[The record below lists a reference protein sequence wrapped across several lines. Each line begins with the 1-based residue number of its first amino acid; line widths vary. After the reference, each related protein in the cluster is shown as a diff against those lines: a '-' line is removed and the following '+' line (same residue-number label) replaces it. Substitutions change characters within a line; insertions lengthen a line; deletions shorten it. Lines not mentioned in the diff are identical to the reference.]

1 MKFSDFLFPASMDRA
16 RDHGEIHVFPRD
28 GRGTSFTAD
37 RTGRARACVLAGLAA
52 AALAAAQGAGAQG
65 YPSRTVRL
73 VVPWA
78 AGGSTDSIGRI
89 LAQKLTEY
97 TGQQWIVDNRGGA
110 TGTIGHAFAA
120 KAAPDGYTLLLGTNS
135 TFAIAPHLYR
145 NLQYDNDRAFAPVS
159 LVAISP
165 QILSVHPS
173 LPVRSVKELVA
184 LARARPGAIP
194 FSTAGVGATSH
205 MATELL
211 MNMAGI
217 RMTHVPYK
225 GGGPSAQALISGETA
240 LSFVDV
246 ITASPQAQAGRLRP
260 IATSTAARTP
270 LMPELPT
277 IAESGLPGFESV
289 TSFGLFAPAGTAQ
302 EIVSRVN
309 REVARALG
317 AADVRDRLRAQGI
330 DPAGTAPGELV
341 AHQKR
346 ETEKW
351 GKVIREQGIRFE

>member
-1 MKFSDFLFPASMDRA
+1 VKGQAVTA
-16 RDHGEIHVFPRD
+16 APR
-28 GRGTSFTAD
+28 
-37 RTGRARACVLAGLAA
+37 RTGTIAACAAG
-52 AALAAAQGAGAQG
+52 AALAVFASCVPAQG
-65 YPSRTVRL
+65 YPSKVVRL

-78 AGGSTDSIGRI
+78 PGGSTDSIGRI
-89 LAQKLTEY
+89 LAQKLSEY
-97 TGQQWIVDNRGGA
+97 TGQQWLVDNRGGA

-135 TFAIAPHLYR
+135 TFAIAPHLYKS
-145 NLQYDNDRAFAPVS
+145 LQYDNEKAFAPVS
-159 LVAISP
+159 LVAVSP

-173 LPVRSVKELVA
+173 LPVRNVKELIA
-184 LARARPGAIP
+184 LARAKPAAIP

-205 MATELL
+205 MATELM

-225 GGGPSAQALISGETA
+225 GGGPSAQALIGGETA

-246 ITASPQAQAGRLRP
+246 ITALPQAQAGRLRV
-260 IATSTAARTP
+260 IATSTAQRTP

-289 TSFGLFAPAGTAQ
+289 TSFGMFAPAGTAA
-302 EIVSRVN
+302 EIVMRVN
-309 REVARALG
+309 REVTKAL
-317 AADVRDRLRAQGI
+317 ASADVKDRLRAQGI
-330 DPAGTAPGELV
+330 DPAGTAPDELV

-346 ETEKW
+346 ETAKW
-351 GKVIREQGIRFE
+351 GKVIREQGIKFE

>member
-1 MKFSDFLFPASMDRA
+1 MRNEPGNFSAVALFCATALVLLAPA
-16 RDHGEIHVFPRD
+16 V
-28 GRGTSFTAD
+28 
-37 RTGRARACVLAGLAA
+37 GRAQA
-52 AALAAAQGAGAQG
+52 
-65 YPSRTVRL
+65 YPAKPVRL
-73 VVPWA
+73 VIPWA

-89 LAQKLTEY
+89 LGQKLAEY

-135 TFAIAPHLYR
+135 TFAIAPHLYK
-145 NLQYDNDRAFAPVS
+145 NLQYDNERAFAPIS

-173 LPVRSVKELVA
+173 LPVKSVKELIA
-184 LARARPGAIP
+184 LARAKPGAIP

-205 MATELL
+205 MATELF
-211 MNMAGI
+211 MNMARI
-217 RMTHVPYK
+217 QMTHVPYK

-246 ITASPQAQAGRLRP
+246 ITALPQAQAGRLRP
-260 IATSTAARTP
+260 IATSTAKRTA

-289 TSFGLFAPAGTAQ
+289 TSFGMFAPAGTAQ
-302 EIVSRVN
+302 DVIGRVN
-309 REVARALG
+309 RELVRALA
-317 AADVRDRLRAQGI
+317 AADVKDKLRAQGI
-330 DPAGTAPGELV
+330 DPAGTPPEELI
-341 AHQKR
+341 AHQKQ
-346 ETEKW
+346 ETAKW
-351 GKVIREQGIRFE
+351 GKVIREQGIKFE